1 MAAKVYMAFDLG
13 ASNGRAIAGR
23 FDGQNLTLEVIH
35 RFDNP
40 MIRLPRYQYWD
51 ALGLFREL
59 LQALR
64 IWAARNEGNLS
75 SVGVD
80 TWGVDF
86 ALFGRD
92 GTMLG
97 NPIVYR
103 DPFTEGVMES
113 LWDELGRA
121 YIFEHT
127 GIQFMSLN
135 TLYQLVALARAGA
148 PQLEVAEQMLMMPD
162 IFHYFLTGERVV
174 EFTEATTSQCFNTRA
189 GDWAWDL
196 IDRVGL
202 PRRIFSPTV
211 PPGTVVGPLRPALA
225 EDTGVGSL
233 QVITPASHDTGSAV
247 AAVPAQGE
255 DWAYLSLGTWALMG
269 VEVRAPIISAEALA
283 ANFTNEGGVDGTFRF
298 LRNMT
303 GLWPVQE
310 CRRVW
315 ARADGQ
321 ATGWDELTSLAAAA
335 ESFRSLIDPDD
346 PSFLHPQ
353 DMPEAIRAYCR
364 RVGQPV
370 PETRGQVLRSAL
382 EGVALRCRV
391 TADKLAELRGRP
403 LHVLHIVG
411 GGIQNR
417 LLCQFIANAVGLPVV
432 AGPIEATATGN
443 LLVQAMAQGDIGS
456 LQELREVVRRSVA
469 PVEYTPQDTARWEDA
484 YGKFRSLILH

>member
-1 MAAKVYMAFDLG
+1 
-13 ASNGRAIAGR
+13 
-23 FDGQNLTLEVIH
+23 
-35 RFDNP
+35 
-40 MIRLPRYQYWD
+40 
-51 ALGLFREL
+51 
-59 LQALR
+59 
-64 IWAARNEGNLS
+64 
-75 SVGVD
+75 
-80 TWGVDF
+80 
-86 ALFGRD
+86 
-92 GTMLG
+92 
-97 NPIVYR
+97 
-103 DPFTEGVMES
+103 
-113 LWDELGRA
+113 
-121 YIFEHT
+121 
-127 GIQFMSLN
+127 
-135 TLYQLVALARAGA
+135 
-148 PQLEVAEQMLMMPD
+148 MLMMPD

-298 LRNMT
+298 LRNMA

-335 ESFRSLIDPDD
+335 EPFRSLVDPDD

-403 LHVLHIVG
+403 LRVLHIVG

-484 YGKFRSLILH
+484 YGKFRSLITR